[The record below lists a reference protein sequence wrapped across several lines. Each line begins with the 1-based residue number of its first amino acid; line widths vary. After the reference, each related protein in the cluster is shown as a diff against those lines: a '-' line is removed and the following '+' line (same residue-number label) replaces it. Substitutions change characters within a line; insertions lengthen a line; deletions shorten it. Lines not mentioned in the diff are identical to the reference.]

1 MGLDLSHRKLTFREP
16 EYVDSFNVGRNL
28 LEKLNFFKPEERS
41 NVTPFIQPIRLCVVK
56 DIIWYAQTETQY
68 HKFLNSKV
76 SLKNEII
83 FEPDQAKLKSIILE
97 TEKAKGLTS
106 MDKYERNT
114 IDWNTISYYEF
125 EIKEGF
131 YSIYVGEQ
139 RKGVNKSFW
148 ERFMNNDGI
157 HYYMAFEDFMH
168 SYQAI
173 DFYWDSDT
181 HEDVEKRREL
191 FRENFINKYVK
202 GESYLSVSE

>member
-148 ERFMNNDGI
+148 ERFMNMMGFIITWRLKISCILIRLLIFIGI
-157 HYYMAFEDFMH
+157 LIRMKML
-168 SYQAI
+168 
-173 DFYWDSDT
+173 
-181 HEDVEKRREL
+181 KRE
-191 FRENFINKYVK
+191 
-202 GESYLSVSE
+202 ESYLEKTL